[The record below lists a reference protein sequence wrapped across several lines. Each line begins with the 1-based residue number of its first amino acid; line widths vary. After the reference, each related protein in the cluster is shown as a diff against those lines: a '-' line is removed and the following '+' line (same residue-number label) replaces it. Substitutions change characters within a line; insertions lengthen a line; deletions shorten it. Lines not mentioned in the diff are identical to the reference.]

1 MHLPSYN
8 FLVARTNR
16 EEKQHMTKDVIAVLG
31 AAVLVTILI
40 VVLYFAA
47 EPPVCPGPTPL

>member
-47 EPPVCPGPTPL
+47 